1 MDCSLYGFVLQ
12 FILFLFFVFQEEKTF
27 FIDFSNALIF
37 IFYQV
42 FFCLFRIQSVGCF
55 VVNSGSS
62 LLILWNKLKKFRK
75 YILNTSYSWRS
86 EGMKN
91 WEGAV
96 FCCLSDQYSLQ
107 SDKTFWRSGVWM
119 QSFERAGLHYAT
131 YFLTDHFYQ
140 WSLWAPT
147 GQCKMSYKITVCFF
161 FFAVFVL
168 HRHCGVLTVH

>member
-1 MDCSLYGFVLQ
+1 MIVLLMDCSLYGFVLQ

-75 YILNTSYSWRS
+75 YILNTSYS
-86 EGMKN
+86 
-91 WEGAV
+91 
-96 FCCLSDQYSLQ
+96 
-107 SDKTFWRSGVWM
+107 
-119 QSFERAGLHYAT
+119 
-131 YFLTDHFYQ
+131 
-140 WSLWAPT
+140 
-147 GQCKMSYKITVCFF
+147 
-161 FFAVFVL
+161 
-168 HRHCGVLTVH
+168 